1 MFRQGLSTPGV
12 KKGACRFDKTWEVKK
27 KNPCGS
33 WNYRCIQLY
42 PGFLLN
48 DRWF

>member
-27 KNPCGS
+27 KKES
-33 WNYRCIQLY
+33 LWQLEL
-42 PGFLLN
+42 PMHPVVPRFSS
-48 DRWF
+48 R